1 MRGPS
6 FAGVAVGGH
15 PAVNL
20 IAANQS
26 SLKTYYADLGVQSFP
41 MNEKTDPS
49 THRGEYTA
57 AFLILRL
64 FLGLRAFFAGL
75 EKFESGGRYTFEAY
89 YQNMT
94 RMATGIT
101 GASFLPLWATK
112 PFALSL
118 GYILL
123 ALGVTLLLGLRTR
136 CSLILMG
143 LVYVGLS
150 FGLMVVQETEGV
162 AWLAIHVALVAG
174 ALVLVRHN
182 RFALWPDKND

>member
-1 MRGPS
+1 MKPDTS
-6 FAGVAVGGH
+6 
-15 PAVNL
+15 PAPRNC
-20 IAANQS
+20 
-26 SLKTYYADLGVQSFP
+26 D
-41 MNEKTDPS
+41 
-49 THRGEYTA
+49 YTA

-64 FLGLRAFFAGL
+64 FLGLRALFAGL

-123 ALGVTLLLGLRTR
+123 ALGVTLLLGLKTR